1 MPPLRTK
8 IAIWLWGPDPKDR
21 ALLSKLD
28 VTLLPYFSLIWFLF
42 GVTRSSYSSAY
53 ISGMKEA
60 LNFQGKDYNYM
71 STAYLVTYAV
81 FQMPGTSL
89 LTLVRP
95 KYVFVP
101 ANVTWSVLTMVTF
114 RMTHAWQVILLNAI
128 EGAFSA
134 IAYVGALFTL
144 GSWYKRSELGTRN
157 AIFCVF
163 GHLGSM
169 AGGWIQA
176 GLLESL
182 AGKGGLPAWKWIFI
196 IVSVMTLPVALF
208 GWFFIPD
215 LPAHRTAWYLN
226 AEEKD
231 RAATRLGSPAKQSW
245 DLTVFKRVLWSWQF
259 YLLPFIFML
268 YSLCVQSLSNNVMP
282 LWMASRGYTVVQQ
295 NNYPTAIYATAIVG
309 TLFYAA
315 LSDHLR
321 SRWEVS
327 IAIGLTFVIGSA
339 ILVADPP
346 TAGYFF
352 AFYLL
357 GTTYAPQA
365 VWYSWLAD
373 VTSHDVQL
381 RAIATGFMNSFDF
394 AFVTWWPLVFY
405 PVTDAPDFRKG
416 YIASLV
422 TGALT
427 LPFIGVIAWL
437 ERRDR
442 ARGVIERVVTEDGG
456 ADTGGFVGEGER
468 DSFRAEAPT
477 KSGSGQDSV
486 SVRSAENA

>member
-1 MPPLRTK
+1 MAARTK
-8 IAIWLWGPDPKDR
+8 LAIWLWGSEPKDR
-21 ALLSKLD
+21 SLLAKLD
-28 VTLLPYFSLIWFLF
+28 FTLLPYFSLIWFLF
-42 GVTRSSYSSAY
+42 GVTRASYSSAY

-60 LNFQGKDYNYM
+60 LDFQGKDYNYM

-81 FQMPGTSL
+81 CQMPGTSL

-95 KYVFVP
+95 KYVFVS
-101 ANVTWSVLTMVTF
+101 ANVTWSALTMVTF
-114 RMTHAWQVILLNAI
+114 RMTKAWHVILLNAI

-134 IAYVGALFTL
+134 IAYVGALFIL

-157 AIFCVF
+157 AVFCVF

-176 GLLESL
+176 GLLQSL
-182 AGKGGLPAWKWIFI
+182 GGKSGLPAWKWIFI

-208 GWFFIPD
+208 V
-215 LPAHRTAWYLN
+215 AWYLN
-226 AEEKD
+226 AEEKEH
-231 RAATRLGSPAKQSW
+231 AATRIIVPSKQSW

-268 YSLCVQSLSNNVMP
+268 YSLCVQSLSNNVMA
-282 LWMASRGYTVVQQ
+282 LWMASRGYTTVQQ
-295 NNYPTAIYATAIVG
+295 NNYPTAIYATGIVG
-309 TLFYAA
+309 TVVYAVI
-315 LSDHLR
+315 SDKIR

-365 VWYSWLAD
+365 VWYTWLAD

-394 AFVTWWPLVFY
+394 AFVTWWPLIFY
-405 PVTDAPDFRKG
+405 PVTDAPNYRKG

-427 LPFIGVIAWL
+427 LPFIGLIAYL
-437 ERRDR
+437 EKRDT
-442 ARGVIERVVTEDGG
+442 ARGVIVRLPGSSYTSGPSEGHQSQERSK
-456 ADTGGFVGEGER
+456 VGDER
-468 DSFRAEAPT
+468 NAGIT
-477 KSGSGQDSV
+477 
-486 SVRSAENA
+486 VRSAEVNV

>member
-1 MPPLRTK
+1 MTPLRTR
-8 IAIWLWGPDPKDR
+8 IAVWLWGADPKDR
-21 ALLSKLD
+21 ALLAKLD

-42 GVTRSSYSSAY
+42 GVTRASYSSAY

-60 LNFQGKDYNYM
+60 LGFEGKEYNYM

-101 ANVTWSVLTMVTF
+101 ANVTWSILTLITF

-144 GSWYKRSELGTRN
+144 ASWYRKSELGTRN

-163 GHLGSM
+163 GQFGSM

-176 GLLESL
+176 GLLQSL
-182 AGKGGLPAWKWIFI
+182 GGKGGLPAWKWIFI
-196 IVSVMTLPVALF
+196 IVSIMTLPVALF

-215 LPAHRTAWYLN
+215 LPAHRVAWYLN
-226 AEEKD
+226 AEEKEH
-231 RAATRLGSPAKQSW
+231 AATRLGSPRKQSW
-245 DLTVFKRVLWSWQF
+245 DLTVLKRVLWSWQF

-268 YSLCVQSLSNNVMP
+268 YSLCVQSLSNNVMQ
-282 LWMASRGYTVVQQ
+282 LWMASRGYTTVQQ
-295 NNYPTAIYATAIVG
+295 NNYPTAVHATAIIA
-309 TLFYAA
+309 TLGYAA
-315 LSDHLR
+315 ISDRLR

-394 AFVTWWPLVFY
+394 AFVTWWPLIFY
-405 PVTDAPDFRKG
+405 PVTDAPNYRKG

-427 LPFIGVIAWL
+427 LPFILLIAYL
-437 ERRDR
+437 EKRDR
-442 ARGVIERVVTEDGG
+442 ARGIIGRLPIES
-456 ADTGGFVGEGER
+456 
-468 DSFRAEAPT
+468 DSDSDPGHDHDNSEQQPN
-477 KSGSGQDSV
+477 KSGSLQYRDQV
-486 SVRSAENA
+486 DQ